1 MHTLVVGTWAWGDKN
16 IWGWNKEL
24 DVKAKE
30 AFDMSLSKG
39 INTFDTAEIYG
50 FGESERCI
58 ARYKANQ
65 PVASTKN
72 IIIATKF
79 LPLPYKLSYP
89 SSLINALRAIVGNAL
104 AETVKL
110 GLTKTVGV
118 SNYSTTQTIKM
129 YDCLQK
135 HNIQLASNQV
145 EFSLLRRSPETSGL
159 ITECH
164 KRGIAVLGYSPLAMG
179 RLTGKYSQANSLP
192 ANRNLSKINMDE
204 LEPLLES
211 MRCIADKRN
220 VSVSS
225 VALNYVI
232 CKGVIP
238 LGGAR
243 NGKQAEQNAGA
254 LGWRLTNEEIA
265 RLETHEPRAVFMVR
279 DDDWDY
285 ARSAGVAIDENSF
298 LSIVFASNIGK
309 HIVKSNVQIK
319 PNEWFHIVLV
329 QERQADARTP
339 QQNLWIN
346 GKLELT
352 IEVPIAAYS
361 STATVSL
368 FLWNKWKRSI
378 ADMSFW
384 SRRLLPIEI
393 RAIYEQKISIDKV
406 DVANYIFCHLK

>member
-265 RLETHEPRAVFMVR
+265 RLESHHINPKL
-279 DDDWDY
+279 
-285 ARSAGVAIDENSF
+285 SF
-298 LSIVFASNIGK
+298 LN
-309 HIVKSNVQIK
+309 
-319 PNEWFHIVLV
+319 
-329 QERQADARTP
+329 R
-339 QQNLWIN
+339 
-346 GKLELT
+346 
-352 IEVPIAAYS
+352 
-361 STATVSL
+361 
-368 FLWNKWKRSI
+368 FLQRG
-378 ADMSFW
+378 
-384 SRRLLPIEI
+384 
-393 RAIYEQKISIDKV
+393 
-406 DVANYIFCHLK
+406 